1 MSPKL
6 LVILIPLVIS
16 CQAAPFE
23 EVKDDKKPA
32 GLTTYDQRQ
41 TGKYNLHVNI
51 KDVQFFSLSDSIA
64 GIGGDYGDYEDYDI
78 LEGKLENLRVLNIG
92 DSSNKLNSIIF
103 FVIFSKGGYGEDD
116 YDVSH
121 LTVNPILA
129 LLGSS
134 QKPTTS
140 KPTDAQLFTESTLST
155 FQVQDS
161 TTKKLLT
168 STNAPKQESQE
179 GELMSSEPAS
189 SEKTPQ
195 QVNEAIDYEEIPV
208 EVQYYRANN
217 HKLPLNRQHAGQNRF
232 RKRPSVVVIDGHG
245 RTNNVKILEG
255 EGNQT
260 VKICNRGEFRDNL
273 GRCRVVRARRG
284 AAAAPANL

>member
-1 MSPKL
+1 MS
-6 LVILIPLVIS
+6 
-16 CQAAPFE
+16 
-23 EVKDDKKPA
+23 
-32 GLTTYDQRQ
+32 
-41 TGKYNLHVNI
+41 
-51 KDVQFFSLSDSIA
+51 
-64 GIGGDYGDYEDYDI
+64 
-78 LEGKLENLRVLNIG
+78 
-92 DSSNKLNSIIF
+92 
-103 FVIFSKGGYGEDD
+103 FSKGSYGED

-129 LLGSS
+129 LLGSN

-155 FQVQDS
+155 FQDS

-179 GELMSSEPAS
+179 SEIISSEPALS
-189 SEKTPQ
+189 VEKKPQ

-208 EVQYYRANN
+208 EVQYYRANK
-217 HKLPLNRQHAGQNRF
+217 HKLPLIRQHAGINRF
-232 RKRPSVVVIDGHG
+232 HKRPSVVVIDGHG

-260 VKICNRGEFRDNL
+260 VKICNRGEVRDNL
-273 GRCRVVRARRG
+273 GRCRVLRARRG